1 MAPGENVISAVPGD
15 CPDGC
20 WGIKNGT
27 SMASPHL
34 AGAAAVV
41 RGAHPTWTA
50 VQVRSA
56 IVNTAA
62 VGAIKAAAGGAAVA
76 DVNIVGAGLL
86 DLSAAVKAT
95 AGISPVSTSF
105 GAVPSGSGQVRTAS
119 VVLTN
124 LSGAAK
130 TFALGIGSQVGTGV
144 AFSLSQSSVN
154 LAAGASASVVV
165 TMTAS
170 KGASGD
176 VQAWLTVGS
185 GGTPVGTPCRQGA
198 PGTRTGP
205 DVAHQRRGDGGGR
218 ARRWR

>member
-1 MAPGENVISAVPGD
+1 
-15 CPDGC
+15 
-20 WGIKNGT
+20 
-27 SMASPHL
+27 MASPHL

-50 VQVRSA
+50 AQVRSA

-62 VGAIKAAAGGAAVA
+62 VGAVKGTAGGAAVA
-76 DVNIVGAGLL
+76 DVNVVGAGLL

-95 AGISPVSTSF
+95 AGVSPVSTSF

-124 LSGAAK
+124 LTGSAK

-165 TMTAS
+165 TMTAA
-170 KGASGD
+170 KGAVGD

-185 GGTPVGTPCRQGA
+185 GGTQ
-198 PGTRTGP
+198 
-205 DVAHQRRGDGGGR
+205 VAHS
-218 ARRWR
+218 ALYVFLK